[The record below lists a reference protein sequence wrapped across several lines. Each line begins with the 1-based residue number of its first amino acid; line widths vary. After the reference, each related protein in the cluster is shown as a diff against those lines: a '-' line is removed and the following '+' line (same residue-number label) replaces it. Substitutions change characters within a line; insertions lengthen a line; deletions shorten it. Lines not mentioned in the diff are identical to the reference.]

1 MSAKAATHPA
11 VDYERDFYAW
21 TQDQA
26 QKLRDRRHD
35 EIDWENVAEEIES
48 LGRSQRREIRSRLL
62 VLLLHLLKWEFQ
74 PDQRKGGWQASIIEA
89 REELASELDDSPN
102 LRDYPNQAM
111 ARQYEIARIKAA
123 AETGLPLASFPTTS
137 PYTLEQVLDLRFM
150 PGTPW
155 HPEDVVRD

>member
-26 QKLRDRRHD
+26 QKLRDRRHN

-89 REELASELDDSPN
+89 REELASELDDSPS

-123 AETGLPLASFPTTS
+123 AETGLPLASFPAAS